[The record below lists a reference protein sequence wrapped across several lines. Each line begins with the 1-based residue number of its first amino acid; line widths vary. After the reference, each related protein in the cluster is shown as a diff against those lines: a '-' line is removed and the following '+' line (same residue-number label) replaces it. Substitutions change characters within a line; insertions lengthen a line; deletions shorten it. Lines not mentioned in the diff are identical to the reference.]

1 MQKIKMVKGNDPGS
15 CDKKNEGG
23 VLLVRDR
30 QQKQK
35 LLLCTKDKGVFR
47 WTMVDG
53 KIYCSTCVSQ

>member
-1 MQKIKMVKGNDPGS
+1 MVKGNDPGS